1 MPQVTVDLERREGG
15 KPAPPSFD
23 GAGLHDAIAAEVR
36 ATLFPKDSRDKPRP
50 EAALQYLNALSFQ
63 EKQDFL
69 LTFSSL
75 AREGN
80 IIAHLCYDTLRQ
92 NIDGQPVS
100 DRFALRLA
108 WEISCIKTRTTPDR
122 L

>member
-1 MPQVTVDLERREGG
+1 MSA
-15 KPAPPSFD
+15 PA
-23 GAGLHDAIAAEVR
+23 HDAIATEVR
-36 ATLFPKDSRDKPRP
+36 ATLFAKDKPRP
-50 EAALQYLNALSFQ
+50 EAAVQYLDALSFQ
-63 EKQDFL
+63 EKQDLL

-75 AREGN
+75 APERN
-80 IIAHLCYDTLRQ
+80 LIARLCYDTLRKI
-92 NIDGQPVS
+92 IDGNPVS

>member
-1 MPQVTVDLERREGG
+1 MSD
-15 KPAPPSFD
+15 KPAP
-23 GAGLHDAIAAEVR
+23 AHDAIAAEVR

-50 EAALQYLNALSFQ
+50 AAALQFLDALTFQ
-63 EKQDFL
+63 EKQDFM

-75 AREGN
+75 AIEGN
-80 IIAHLCYDTLRQ
+80 LIARLCHDTLQ
-92 NIDGQPVS
+92 KIMDGKPVS

-108 WEISCIKTRTTPDR
+108 WEISCIKTRTTPDS